1 MKTTTWKALT
11 NRKGHRLRQ
20 DPGEAP
26 GLWGGL
32 GAQKW
37 SGESILLINSVG
49 RASQV
54 ALVVKNPPPNAR
66 RPKRGGFD
74 PWVRKKAWRRKRQ
87 PTPVFLAGKSHGQ
100 RSLEGYSQSMGSQRV
115 GYNWATNTFT
125 FTHQVN
131 WGIMT
136 PLAMQLFVMLMK
148 LLEKTNSFKKPTK

>member
-1 MKTTTWKALT
+1 MPCKYNPLLCSNLWLT
-11 NRKGHRLRQ
+11 YSAFTYSFSLSYCKLGLPWWLRWQ
-20 DPGEAP
+20 RIFPQYWRPGF
-26 GLWGGL
+26 
-32 GAQKW
+32 
-37 SGESILLINSVG
+37 N
-49 RASQV
+49 
-54 ALVVKNPPPNAR
+54 
-66 RPKRGGFD
+66 
-74 PWVRKKAWRRKRQ
+74 PWVRKIPWRRKWQ

-136 PLAMQLFVMLMK
+136 PLAMQLFVILMK

>member
-87 PTPVFLAGKSHGQ
+87 PTPVFLAGKSTGQ
-100 RSLEGYSQSMGSQRV
+100 KGLVGCLLWGRKAVGHDLATKQQQRTVSFGLYFLRQTYMSSRMYIKLVCFSLVYLSLSV
-115 GYNWATNTFT
+115 
-125 FTHQVN
+125 
-131 WGIMT
+131 
-136 PLAMQLFVMLMK
+136 
-148 LLEKTNSFKKPTK
+148 